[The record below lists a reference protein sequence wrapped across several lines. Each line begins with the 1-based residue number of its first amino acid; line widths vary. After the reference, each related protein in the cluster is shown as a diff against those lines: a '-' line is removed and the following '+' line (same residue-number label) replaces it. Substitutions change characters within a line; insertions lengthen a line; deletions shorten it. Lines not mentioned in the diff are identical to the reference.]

1 MYIGEW
7 SAGVQDGVGTYLYTD
22 GRAEVGE
29 YALHR
34 DKGLGVRWSSD
45 RQQAWR
51 LRGAAVQEALSL
63 EDARVLAARLGLTV
77 PPVLIARTP
86 RTPRAPHRTPGRTTT
101 RF

>member
-51 LRGAAVQEALSL
+51 LQDGEATGEIL
-63 EDARVLAARLGLTV
+63 LAEARLLAERVGL
-77 PPVLIARTP
+77 PMPDIGLKA
-86 RTPRAPHRTPGRTTT
+86 G
-101 RF
+101 